1 MSNLQPLKWHDA
13 SGVDGV
19 YSERTDSY
27 IKDALWFCSTL
38 VAEYVIRKKGDKYI
52 VTYGGRTE
60 PEYDTLDE
68 AKNWCEFTH
77 YKDKMQP
84 YVKPDSITDI
94 ANWFKKAK
102 PEPTIDD
109 LCVQI
114 GCHLEEVAEL
124 LEALGLKDYDTHEQL
139 TIDADHFKNKSKWA
153 LMKLTKLNYEQRIAI
168 VDACCDTNVTGT
180 GVMVLLGGV
189 DVLGA
194 QREVIRSNNSK
205 MVKGKFEFDENG
217 KITKPDSYSE
227 PDLTPFV
234 KQGE

>member
-1 MSNLQPLKWHDA
+1 MSNLKPLVWSKNDVA
-13 SGVDGV
+13 NSALNNYRLDIDKTGVTVIYGDGMN
-19 YSERTDSY
+19 S
-27 IKDALWFCSTL
+27 A
-38 VAEYVIRKKGDKYI
+38 KYATGFATI
-52 VTYGGRTE
+52 
-60 PEYDTLDE
+60 DE
-68 AKNWCEFTH
+68 AKAWAWNH
-77 YKDKMQP
+77 YNEKMQP
-84 YVKPDSITDI
+84 YVKPDSINDI
-94 ANWFKKAK
+94 ANWFKAAK
-102 PEPTIDD
+102 PDPTIDD

-180 GVMVLLGGV
+180 GIMQLLGSV

-205 MVKGKFEFDENG
+205 MVDGKFEFDDNG
-217 KITKPDSYSE
+217 KIMKAEGYSPPSLKPFLE
-227 PDLTPFV
+227 
-234 KQGE
+234 